1 MILAGCIIK
10 NSEGKVL
17 LMHRNTPKRVQ
28 WEVPGGIVEDGET
41 PAEAAAREVMEELDL
56 TVVVVRDIGDKSFA
70 EDGEQHAYH
79 WFEAVI
85 QNDGTPRL
93 TGSDDGIHDDVRYF
107 SLAEMQQMFDELSA
121 NTRNFVR
128 AVGRK
133 EAIL

>member
-10 NSEGKVL
+10 DSDGKVL

-56 TVVVVRDIGDKSFA
+56 TVTVVRDVGDKHFE
-70 EDGEQHAYH
+70 EDGERHAYH

-85 QNDGTPRL
+85 QDRGQPRL

-107 SLAEMQQMFDELSA
+107 SLAEMRQMFDELSA
-121 NTRNFVR
+121 NTKNLVQ
-128 AVGRK
+128 AVEHK